1 MNNFQVFSVAK
12 YMTEMEKSLKQL
24 IKEGEG
30 SSLDFKKT
38 ITHLDKIAR
47 TMVSFANN
55 TGGKILVGVRDD
67 GRVIGISA
75 EEEKYML
82 SEAALRYCDPPLKIS
97 FDEIEEEDEATVLIV
112 TIEESQSKPHKAKD
126 SQGEWHVYIRA
137 NDQSIRANESITEV
151 LKQETLAREAA
162 KPKPYTNNE
171 LSLIDYLRRRQKITL
186 KDYAKLVNIPKSR
199 ASKILSDLVVA
210 GKLLQ
215 YEKQRTEFYTL
226 RH

>member
-1 MNNFQVFSVAK
+1 
-12 YMTEMEKSLKQL
+12 MEKSLKQL

-30 SSLDFKKT
+30 NSLDFKKT

-67 GRVIGISA
+67 GKVIGVSA

-82 SEAALRYCDPPLKIS
+82 SEAALHYCDPPLPLE
-97 FDEIEEEDEATVLIV
+97 FEEIEDEDEVTVLIV
-112 TIEESQSKPHKAKD
+112 SIGESKIKPHKAKD
-126 SQGEWHVYIRA
+126 NQGEWHVYIRA
-137 NDQSIRANESITEV
+137 NDQSIRASESIAAV
-151 LKQETLAREAA
+151 LEKETIEREAA
-162 KPKPYTNNE
+162 RPKLFTNNE

-210 GKLLQ
+210 GKLMQ
-215 YEKQRTEFYTL
+215 HAKQHTEFYTL